1 MRLILNTE
9 LCFSTFMF
17 LDKNIKNLRI
27 PFRPSGLVCTKWAC
41 GREQA
46 LTTRPLCTYSDTF
59 VSPKGYA
66 VINRKNIIAVFWGG
80 DEVRLLEDGVL
91 LSEE

>member
-1 MRLILNTE
+1 MINFEHLI
-9 LCFSTFMF
+9 MF
-17 LDKNIKNLRI
+17 FDFYIFRQKHKKLRI
-27 PFRPSGLVCTKWAC
+27 PFRPSGLVCTKWSC

-46 LTTRPLCTYSDTF
+46 LTTRLLCTYSDTF

-66 VINRKNIIAVFWGG
+66 VINRKNIIAVFWG

-91 LSEE
+91 LSEK